1 MPYAL
6 IPVGRG
12 DYSVVNTSSGAVH
25 SKHTSK
31 AKAEAQL
38 RLLRGIESGKV
49 ARPEAVASY
58 EKDTGKKYDDS
69 SEFDEMSKRMKSGIR
84 EKEQIKRD
92 SMGAVVYNMETS
104 KPEMEKIFIVAHKLG
119 NDPRREFEFSSRESA
134 EKYVDSYVKKERKK
148 AQK

>member
-25 SKHTSK
+25 SKHTTK

-38 RLLRGIESGKV
+38 RLLRGIESGRI

-58 EKDTGKKYDDS
+58 EEDTGKKYDDS
-69 SEFDEMSKRMKSGIR
+69 SEFDEMSKRMKSNIR
-84 EKEQIKRD
+84 EKEQIKRN
-92 SMGAVVYNMETS
+92 MGAVVYNMETN
-104 KPEMEKIFIVAHKLG
+104 KPEMEKIFIVAHKYG